1 VKYAKT
7 GNQIGRK
14 KKTIIIDDTNNDT
27 QKLIHIQQDSS
38 SDKNVFSVATTS
50 KKSLR
55 Q

>member
-14 KKTIIIDDTNNDT
+14 KKTIIIEDANNDT
-27 QKLIHIQQDSS
+27 QKLIQIQQDSS
-38 SDKNVFSVATTS
+38 SDKNALFIATKS
-50 KKSLR
+50 KKSFR